1 MDILILPL
9 VIFILWTFEMLFGV
23 KFFQPPKPPPSEED
37 KLAEALAKY
46 LAKGVKVRD
55 LGGKD

>member
-23 KFFQPPKPPPSEED
+23 KFFQPPKPPPSKEE
-37 KLAEALAKY
+37 KLADALAKY
-46 LAKGVKVRD
+46 LEEGVKIREAS
-55 LGGKD
+55 GKD